1 LHKKKKK
8 KKKKK
13 KNKNKKK
20 INYLLYNKINFTL
33 SPSIYIYIYISY
45 FLYMKT
51 FNNQDMVNVLRFH
64 PKDQDLFI
72 AGLYKKG
79 IVCWDVRSNK

>member
-1 LHKKKKK
+1 
-8 KKKKK
+8 
-13 KNKNKKK
+13 
-20 INYLLYNKINFTL
+20 
-33 SPSIYIYIYISY
+33 
-45 FLYMKT
+45 MKT